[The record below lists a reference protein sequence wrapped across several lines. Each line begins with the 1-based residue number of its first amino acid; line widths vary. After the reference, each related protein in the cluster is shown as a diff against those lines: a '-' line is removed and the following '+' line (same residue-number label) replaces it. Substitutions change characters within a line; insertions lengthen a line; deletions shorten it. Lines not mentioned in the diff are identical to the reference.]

1 MGLFKSK
8 EERRI
13 EREMLIRRGVK
24 AIERS
29 IAEQGKFTEQ
39 FIKNAQQAKKVGD
52 DQQYKFI
59 REQLKKTTSIKRMLE
74 RQLVAINSAI
84 ILQKQASAS
93 GQFASSMSVIA
104 EEIGK
109 TFGELDLTKTQVE
122 WEKAV
127 TQSQSI
133 EERMGLF
140 LDSMET
146 SANGQSLTQ
155 GAAQSSQVADAEIDR
170 MIEADVLA
178 AEQAELGKLDALE
191 SEIERELARGKA

>member
-93 GQFASSMSVIA
+93 GQFAASMSVIA

-122 WEKAV
+122 WERAV

-155 GAAQSSQVADAEIDR
+155 GAAQSSQIADAEIDR